1 MWVHRVTTFG
11 AVRGPVLV
19 AMAGVTVL
27 LAAGCSQGASP
38 AQVAHAEQVAAQAQ
52 VHKDAIKQ
60 QQDAQ
65 VAHAA
70 ALKDEAAKVAAAKV
84 AAAQVAT
91 AQAAA
96 AKVAAVKAATVQ
108 AAAAKAA
115 AAQAPVPTLGQM
127 AGTFGV
133 DGKGF
138 GLVRPSTV
146 FNGGD
151 PSGLVLN
158 VVWGSW
164 GGPRAVGTG
173 ISDYSAPN
181 QSVAGGTQLPATI
194 VAFNLGTCDG
204 KLMYQAVEWYFPE
217 RGQVFD
223 PNTYENICTGTYVPN
238 P

>member
-38 AQVAHAEQVAAQAQ
+38 AQVAHAEQVAVQAQ
-52 VHKDAIKQ
+52 VRKDATKQ
-60 QQDAQ
+60 QQNAAASQ
-65 VAHAA
+65 KAHAV
-70 ALKDEAAKVAAAKV
+70 ALKDEAAKAAAEKAAAEKAAAEKAAAEKAAAAKV
-84 AAAQVAT
+84 AEVKAAT

-96 AKVAAVKAATVQ
+96 AKAAE
-108 AAAAKAA
+108 
-115 AAQAPVPTLGQM
+115 AQAPVPTLGQIGGE
-127 AGTFGV
+127 ATS
-133 DGKGF
+133 DGQGF

-151 PSGLVLN
+151 PSGLLAN

-164 GGPRAVGTG
+164 GGPTAVGTG

-181 QSVAGGTQLPATI
+181 QSVAGGTQLLSNHRRLQPG
-194 VAFNLGTCDG
+194 NLRR
-204 KLMYQAVEWYFPE
+204 QAH
-217 RGQVFD
+217 
-223 PNTYENICTGTYVPN
+223 VPG
-238 P
+238 PRMVLSRARPGL

>member
-1 MWVHRVTTFG
+1 MRARRVTTFG
-11 AVRGPVLV
+11 AVRSSVLV
-19 AMAGVTVL
+19 AIAGVTVL

-38 AQVAHAEQVAAQAQ
+38 AQVAQAEQAAAQAQ
-52 VHKDAIKQ
+52 VQKDALKQ
-60 QQDAQ
+60 QQVAQ
-65 VAHAA
+65 AAHLT

-84 AAAQVAT
+84 AAAKVAAAQADT

-96 AKVAAVKAATVQ
+96 AKAAE
-108 AAAAKAA
+108 
-115 AAQAPVPTLGQM
+115 AQAPVPTLGQM
-127 AGTFGV
+127 AGTFGMN
-133 DGKGF
+133 GQGF

-151 PSGLVLN
+151 PSGLVLS

-181 QSVAGGTQLPATI
+181 QSVAGGTRLPATI

-217 RGQVFD
+217 RGQIFD
-223 PNTYENICTGTYVPN
+223 PTTYENICTGSYVPN
-238 P
+238 S

>member
-38 AQVAHAEQVAAQAQ
+38 AQVAHAEQVAVQAQ
-52 VHKDAIKQ
+52 VRKDATKQ
-60 QQDAQ
+60 QQNAAASQ
-65 VAHAA
+65 KAHAV
-70 ALKDEAAKVAAAKV
+70 ALKDEAAKAAAEKAAAEKAAAAKV
-84 AAAQVAT
+84 AEVKAAT

-96 AKVAAVKAATVQ
+96 AKAAE
-108 AAAAKAA
+108 
-115 AAQAPVPTLGQM
+115 AQAPVPTLGQIGGE
-127 AGTFGV
+127 ATS
-133 DGKGF
+133 DGQGF

-151 PSGLVLN
+151 PSGLLAN

-164 GGPRAVGTG
+164 GGPTAVGTG

-204 KLMYQAVEWYFPE
+204 KLMYQALEWYFPE

-223 PNTYENICTGTYVPN
+223 PTQYENICTGPGL
-238 P
+238 